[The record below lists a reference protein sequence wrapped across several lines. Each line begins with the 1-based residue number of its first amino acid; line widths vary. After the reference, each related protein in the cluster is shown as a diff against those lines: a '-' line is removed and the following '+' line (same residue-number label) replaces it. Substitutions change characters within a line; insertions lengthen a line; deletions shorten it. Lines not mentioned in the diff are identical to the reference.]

1 MKYLILIPFLFL
13 ACSKQT
19 QQPVRVGGA
28 MPDMP
33 NTVQIVT
40 SPSFFV
46 KKKIADVVVSKVT
59 TDRGKPVKQP
69 SVSFLSPLNGAVV
82 SGVVYVSV
90 SIRNATAVSISIN
103 GTVVSN
109 TTSYS
114 WNTNGLFSGNYLLSA
129 TASDALGNSRTT
141 SITVSINT
149 IVVDPPAPV
158 SGVQITMPPVMNQGG
173 EGSCAAFA
181 IGYAARSVEYF
192 NTTGILK
199 TFSPEHLYNN
209 VKFGTDC
216 YSGTAMQTCLE
227 FIMANGILP
236 WSEMPYTSGTCADV
250 TTEAQKQ
257 IALDYKIAGFFK
269 MYVTDTAA
277 IKGMVR
283 LNKPVI
289 ISILTSYAF
298 NWAVYDFT
306 WNEPG
311 SAFVTPHCVVICG
324 YDDTRK
330 AYRIFNSWGTNWGG
344 SGYAWMDYDFFLTR
358 TGTYC
363 YAIK

>member
-1 MKYLILIPFLFL
+1 MENK
-13 ACSKQT
+13 
-19 QQPVRVGGA
+19 QPVRVGGLL
-28 MPDMP
+28 PDNELAVAKVP
-33 NTVQIVT
+33 LFTSEWFIKTKPQESEIIARGKQDKQAPRVVFITPLSQSVVSGIVT
-40 SPSFFV
+40 IQASVTDNVGVVFSSLLIDGVMVNEFTNPPSQSFSIGREWEFSKEGYHTITAIAKDAAGNTKTVTITVTV
-46 KKKIADVVVSKVT
+46 K
-59 TDRGKPVKQP
+59 
-69 SVSFLSPLNGAVV
+69 GAVV
-82 SGVVYVSV
+82 E
-90 SIRNATAVSISIN
+90 
-103 GTVVSN
+103 
-109 TTSYS
+109 
-114 WNTNGLFSGNYLLSA
+114 
-129 TASDALGNSRTT
+129 
-141 SITVSINT
+141 
-149 IVVDPPAPV
+149 PPV
-158 SGVQITMPPVMNQGG
+158 TGGIQITMPPVLNQGS

-192 NTTGILK
+192 NATGLLK

-209 VKFGTDC
+209 VKFGSDC

-236 WSEMPYTSGTCADV
+236 WSEMPYSSSNGCTPYE
-250 TTEAQKQ
+250 TEAQKA

-289 ISILTSYAF
+289 INILTSYAF

-324 YDDTRK
+324 YDDSRN
-330 AYRIFNSWGTNWGG
+330 AYRIFNSWGDKWAGG
-344 SGYAWMDYDFFLTR
+344 GYAWMDYDFFLTR
-358 TGTYC
+358 TGTWC

>member
-1 MKYLILIPFLFL
+1 MKYIIPILLFFT
-13 ACSKQT
+13 ACAKQT

-40 SPSFFV
+40 SPSFG
-46 KKKIADVVVSKVT
+46 KIEFKDVVVSK
-59 TDRGKPVKQP
+59 GKPVKQP
-69 SVSFLSPLNGAVV
+69 VVSFVSPLQGQVV
-82 SGVVYVSV
+82 SGMVSISV
-90 SIRNATAVSISIN
+90 SIRNATSVSIYIN
-103 GTVVSN
+103 GTEVSK
-109 TTSYS
+109 TTSYE
-114 WNTNGLFSGNYLLSA
+114 WNTNGLPSGFYNLSA
-129 TASDALGNSRTT
+129 TARDNLGNSRTT

-149 IVVDPPAPV
+149 IVVEPPPAPV
-158 SGVQITMPPVMNQGG
+158 SGFQIAMPPVLNQGS

-192 NTTGILK
+192 NATGLLK

-236 WSEMPYTSGTCADV
+236 WSEMPYSSSNGCTPYE
-250 TTEAQKQ
+250 TEAQKQ
-257 IALDYKIAGFFK
+257 IALTYKIDGFFK

-289 ISILTSYAF
+289 INILTSYAF
-298 NWAVYDFT
+298 NAATSDFT